1 MPIIV
6 IIIIILVVVFSIIN
20 RKKEKERQAQ
30 ERKNHQ
36 EFMRK
41 QEIENQKY
49 EQELNKAKVSYEE
62 ALNGKDKKD
71 ALIKGRIYYAL
82 LRNGISALS
91 EDYTTELSSRDESR
105 IRTDLQTMKVES

>member
-6 IIIIILVVVFSIIN
+6 IILIILVVVFSIIN
-20 RKKEKERQAQ
+20 RKKEKKRQAQ
-30 ERKNHQ
+30 NHQ

-105 IRTDLQTMKVES
+105 IRTDIQTMKVE

>member
-6 IIIIILVVVFSIIN
+6 IILIILVVVFSIIN
-20 RKKEKERQAQ
+20 RKKEEKRQAQ
-30 ERKNHQ
+30 NHQ

-62 ALNGKDKKD
+62 ALNSKDKKD

-105 IRTDLQTMKVES
+105 IRTDIQTMKVE